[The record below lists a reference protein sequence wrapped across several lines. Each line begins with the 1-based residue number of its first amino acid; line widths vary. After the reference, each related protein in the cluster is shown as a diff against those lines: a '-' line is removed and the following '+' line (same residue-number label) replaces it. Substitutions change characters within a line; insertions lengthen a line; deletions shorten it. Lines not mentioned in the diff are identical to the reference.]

1 MRLQCSWVTPNTYFL
16 AYLLSIHARAFET
29 YHDGRGRKAHVE
41 DLLHTGLGAHGAVF
55 RSKELLEITILPS
68 RLCVMDAWHNSSNGI
83 IGEIRRTMPRVPIS
97 EFECPICHTRVK
109 TETGVYRIFT
119 NCTNCGY
126 GMVDRFTPDNTKELQ
141 RFAQYHKV
149 GRVTGRWLPK
159 KWYLSNGDE
168 IIPAVG
174 KGGKLV
180 WLRRKS
186 GHQVGTKGV
195 VPGRCSL

>member
-1 MRLQCSWVTPNTYFL
+1 
-16 AYLLSIHARAFET
+16 
-29 YHDGRGRKAHVE
+29 
-41 DLLHTGLGAHGAVF
+41 
-55 RSKELLEITILPS
+55 
-68 RLCVMDAWHNSSNGI
+68 
-83 IGEIRRTMPRVPIS
+83 MPRVPIS

-180 WLRRKS
+180 WLRREKWTS
-186 GHQVGTKGV
+186 GRYKGRRSKGDVPFDSFASATRTTHDEV
-195 VPGRCSL
+195 VTILRTMRNARKRKNALTLLRDASSNSQGSPKLA